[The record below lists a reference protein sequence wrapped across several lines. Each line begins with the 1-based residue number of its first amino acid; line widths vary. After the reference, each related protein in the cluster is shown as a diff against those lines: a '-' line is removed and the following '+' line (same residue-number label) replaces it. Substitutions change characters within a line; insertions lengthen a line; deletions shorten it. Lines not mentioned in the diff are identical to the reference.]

1 MKRSTLITIAVAIAF
16 GVMLLYSTL
25 SSQNVECTVTIDY
38 NGRTNTATASG
49 ATEAAALEQAQ
60 TTACGPVTSGMNE
73 SIACGKVVPVTKS
86 CRSI

>member
-73 SIACGKVVPVTKS
+73 SIACGKVVPVAKS